1 MIDIKEINKMEKK
14 EDFTNFISLLIK
26 SYDNSSN
33 WENKNL
39 KDYLEGLGSWIE
51 DMDGFF
57 ENMNIDKPENINW
70 KFIAMALSAA
80 TVYE

>member
-1 MIDIKEINKMEKK
+1 DIKEINKIEKK

-51 DMDGFF
+51 DMDVFF

>member
-1 MIDIKEINKMEKK
+1 MDIDSIEKINNK
-14 EDFTNFISLLIK
+14 EDFTNFIVELVK

-33 WENKNL
+33 WENKSL

-57 ENMNIDKPENINW
+57 ENMNIEKPENINW
-70 KFIAMALSAA
+70 KFFAMALTAA
-80 TVYE
+80 KVYE

>member
-1 MIDIKEINKMEKK
+1 MIDIKEINKIEKK

>member
-1 MIDIKEINKMEKK
+1 MIDIKEINKIEKK
-14 EDFTNFISLLIK
+14 EDFTNFISQLIK

-33 WENKNL
+33 WENKDL

-70 KFIAMALSAA
+70 KFIAMTLSAA

>member
-1 MIDIKEINKMEKK
+1 MIDIKEVNKIEKK
-14 EDFTNFISLLIK
+14 EDFTNFISQLIK

-33 WENKNL
+33 WENKDL

>member
-1 MIDIKEINKMEKK
+1 DIKEINKIEKK